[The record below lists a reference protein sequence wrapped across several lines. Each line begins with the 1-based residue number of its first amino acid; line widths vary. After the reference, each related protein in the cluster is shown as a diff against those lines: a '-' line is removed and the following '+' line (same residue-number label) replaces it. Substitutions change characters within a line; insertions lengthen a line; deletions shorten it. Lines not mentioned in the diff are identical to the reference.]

1 MGTHSEARTLALALI
16 VLQVDAFGPYV
27 GSHWHYHWKP
37 KQLEKRPL
45 SPWHWKPRPISQV
58 VAMKKDIPIELLAKN
73 LGPNIQKFGL
83 ASGKM
88 VNQPSS
94 KVEDTLKRPNLLTE
108 KNMDNSERNIFNDLQ
123 SIELLSNE
131 LHLQEELEEAANLAN
146 DILDDVRN
154 IVGDIRS
161 DENKLRAT
169 QKPLEQTL
177 QRALEVVDPSDP
189 ARLLKLS

>member
-1 MGTHSEARTLALALI
+1 MGLI

-37 KQLEKRPL
+37 R
-45 SPWHWKPRPISQV
+45 HISQV
-58 VAMKKDIPIELLAKN
+58 VAMKKDIPIELLAKS
-73 LGPNIQKFGL
+73 LSPSVQKFGL
-83 ASGKM
+83 VGDKIT
-88 VNQPSS
+88 NQPLS
-94 KVEDTLKRPNLLTE
+94 KEEGAFKRPNLMME
-108 KNMDNSERNIFNDLQ
+108 KNGIDNSERNLFNDLK
-123 SIELLSNE
+123 SIKLLSNE

-161 DENKLRAT
+161 DKNELRST

-189 ARLLKLS
+189 ARLLRLS

>member
-1 MGTHSEARTLALALI
+1 MGLI
-16 VLQVDAFGPYV
+16 RRQEHYEERCLNYSIYSTNSFT
-27 GSHWHYHWKP
+27 GSYWHYHWKP
-37 KQLEKRPL
+37 RHLEKRPL
-45 SPWHWKPRPISQV
+45 SPWHWKPRHISKV
-58 VAMKKDIPIELLAKN
+58 VAMKKDIPMELLTKN
-73 LGPNIQKFGL
+73 LGPNVQKFGL
-83 ASGKM
+83 DSGKI

-94 KVEDTLKRPNLLTE
+94 KVEDTFKRPNLLTE

-189 ARLLKLS
+189 ARLLRLS